1 MFLSESA
8 NVSAVYVWSCC
19 CNLFRD
25 VFSQFI
31 LIKLAELTAS
41 TECNVKLGR
50 FMKINPISTNLLDSS
65 KRPTLWSVTGAS

>member
-1 MFLSESA
+1 MFPQYMSGPVA
-8 NVSAVYVWSCC
+8 ATFFVM
-19 CNLFRD
+19 
-25 VFSQFI
+25 FSQFI